1 MEQNEQNKMN
11 EIQQFHAELFQS
23 NEKKKKNLSKEQIE
37 TLQSS
42 LTIIQKEH
50 NEINEN

>member
-23 NEKKKKNLSKEQIE
+23 NEEKKSIKEA
-37 TLQSS
+37 
-42 LTIIQKEH
+42 
-50 NEINEN
+50 N